1 MTKPLLDVLTKFIIN
16 LRDHQSSESFNLC
29 WATAFR
35 VPQAGSNLS
44 KNSESLLEELK
55 VLLYLFLKY
64 LYYLGYRRKIY
75 FILATSLFCLF

>member
-1 MTKPLLDVLTKFIIN
+1 MRALELLL
-16 LRDHQSSESFNLC
+16 E
-29 WATAFR
+29 
-35 VPQAGSNLS
+35 
-44 KNSESLLEELK
+44 ESLLEELK